1 MEGGVKLQD
10 FFYPMRSVSASGPAG
25 ADIAWQFFQDNFE
38 RLQAKLDGASPSLM
52 DAVIVCCCKGKLT
65 TDRADEVDAF
75 FAAHPLPLSSRTIK
89 QTVEDMRLQAS
100 FAQNVA
106 AAARAFFA
114 GTGGKLE

>member
-1 MEGGVKLQD
+1 M
-10 FFYPMRSVSASGPAG
+10 
-25 ADIAWQFFQDNFE
+25 
-38 RLQAKLDGASPSLM
+38 
-52 DAVIVCCCKGKLT
+52 
-65 TDRADEVDAF
+65 DAF

-100 FAQNVA
+100 FAQNVV